1 MKRIL
6 LAFFISLAQF
16 AGMPAFAADNDVAV
30 TMQAFKVVATAKGT
44 DLVPTDKAQPG
55 DTIEYQVAYRNRGR
69 TPARDVVATL
79 PVPAGAMAYVP
90 ESAAPAIVTATVD
103 GKEFAA
109 VPLQRT
115 VTRDGR
121 RVTEN
126 VPASEYR
133 ALRWKLGELA
143 AGQAVTVKSRMHIA
157 GTASNKQ

>member
-1 MKRIL
+1 
-6 LAFFISLAQF
+6 
-16 AGMPAFAADNDVAV
+16 
-30 TMQAFKVVATAKGT
+30 
-44 DLVPTDKAQPG
+44 
-55 DTIEYQVAYRNRGR
+55 
-69 TPARDVVATL
+69 
-79 PVPAGAMAYVP
+79 MAYVP